1 MNKDLQDVLDKY
13 IDTFL
18 NQEEVKQYFIL
29 EKEIENLN
37 IDIKELKNN
46 KPIQLLNINSCVTNL
61 LDLSLNKVSQ
71 CLIKYILLKMILII
85 IL

>member
-29 EKEIENLN
+29 EKEI
-37 IDIKELKNN
+37 
-46 KPIQLLNINSCVTNL
+46 
-61 LDLSLNKVSQ
+61 
-71 CLIKYILLKMILII
+71 
-85 IL
+85 

>member
-61 LDLSLNKVSQ
+61 LDLSLNKVSLNIS
-71 CLIKYILLKMILII
+71 C
-85 IL
+85 